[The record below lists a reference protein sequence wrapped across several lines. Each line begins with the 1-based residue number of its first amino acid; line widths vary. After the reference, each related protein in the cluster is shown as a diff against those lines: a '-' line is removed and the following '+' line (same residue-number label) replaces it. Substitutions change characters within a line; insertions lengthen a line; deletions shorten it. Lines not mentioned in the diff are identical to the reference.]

1 MLRLMDRTP
10 GFVGSR
16 CLIALILL
24 SPVLVG
30 CGGSVTKSNSS
41 PQLTTLAISPQNSTI
56 ALGQTAQFKAVG
68 EFSDGSSADETQAA
82 VWTSSNGG
90 VASIASTGLA
100 TSLSIGQSTLTASV
114 GAISG
119 STTLSVSKSSIVSIA
134 VDPSAPSIPL
144 GATAQLKA
152 TATYSDH
159 STQDVTS
166 TVTWATSEPNV
177 AAVSSSGLATSKSAG
192 VTSITATSGSA
203 NASCQLTVQPPALA
217 SIAVDASRSTIPLGD
232 TAQLTALGT
241 YTDGS
246 TQDLTKSV
254 TWSSASTA
262 VISVSSNGVA
272 NAKKLGTT
280 VVTAASGG
288 ISGSISLTVSPAA
301 LTSITIAPANPTI
314 PLTASL
320 QLMATG
326 AFTDGSTQ
334 NLTNSVTWEAVNA
347 AIVSV
352 SSTGGATALEDGSTV
367 VDATLTGITGS
378 TTITVQP
385 IAAVSYFTVGK
396 ANSDT
401 TLRIT
406 NPGGTAENLC
416 AMVYVFDQ
424 DQQMA
429 ECCGCRISR
438 DGLRA
443 LSVNKNLTANLL
455 TDTPTVTG
463 TVMLVTADYTSNPS
477 CNAASITPT
486 GMGIAWATHLQ
497 ALASK
502 VAVTSEEGLSQTPLG
517 AAQSSALQAQC
528 LFIQQLGSGRGVCSC
543 GTGD

>member
-1 MLRLMDRTP
+1 
-10 GFVGSR
+10 
-16 CLIALILL
+16 
-24 SPVLVG
+24 
-30 CGGSVTKSNSS
+30 
-41 PQLTTLAISPQNSTI
+41 
-56 ALGQTAQFKAVG
+56 
-68 EFSDGSSADETQAA
+68 
-82 VWTSSNGG
+82 
-90 VASIASTGLA
+90 
-100 TSLSIGQSTLTASV
+100 
-114 GAISG
+114 
-119 STTLSVSKSSIVSIA
+119 
-134 VDPSAPSIPL
+134 
-144 GATAQLKA
+144 
-152 TATYSDH
+152 
-159 STQDVTS
+159 
-166 TVTWATSEPNV
+166 
-177 AAVSSSGLATSKSAG
+177 
-192 VTSITATSGSA
+192 
-203 NASCQLTVQPPALA
+203 
-217 SIAVDASRSTIPLGD
+217 
-232 TAQLTALGT
+232 LGT